1 MEVGTMEQET
11 FSKWLKT
18 IIIGTGICGAV
29 VYIFVFPEYGKSLVY
44 DYPEYSY
51 CYWPWLI
58 FLWITGIP
66 CYGVLI
72 LAWNIASNIGKNLSF
87 SMQNA
92 KLMKDISFLAAVDSG
107 FFFIG
112 NLVYLFLN
120 INHPGIVLLA
130 MIVVF
135 FGIAVAVAAAALSH
149 LIMKAAQLQEQSDL
163 TI

>member
-1 MEVGTMEQET
+1 MEQKT
-11 FSKWLKT
+11 LSKWLKI
-18 IIIGTGICGAV
+18 IIIGVGICGAV
-29 VYIFVFPEYGKSLVY
+29 VYIFIFPEYGQSLIY

-72 LAWNIASNIGKNLSF
+72 LAWKIASNIGINRSF
-87 SMQNA
+87 SIQNA
-92 KLMKDISFLAAVDSG
+92 KLMKGISLLAAIDSG

-120 INHPGIVLLA
+120 MNHPGIVLLA
-130 MIVVF
+130 LIGVF